1 MALTPLSKTG
11 QTWYTFC
18 AARPGSLPGWRGRI
32 LAGRGQM
39 YTLLGRYITIIAQDC
54 GRRNHR
60 ISRGKR
66 PQTPATC
73 YTFDPD
79 RPGSLSGWR
88 GRILAGR
95 GQMYTMLQRYITI
108 IAHFLG
114 RLNTTILAQK
124 SPQRAVLCTQL
135 ASTGQYLCRGGGRKI
150 FCRKT
155 SKWYEIHKSLQ
166 SENYIHAV

>member
-1 MALTPLSKTG
+1 MLFIHLTPTG
-11 QTWYTFC
+11 QDRCRGGGEGSWPLGVKCIKSYESYVIVTVHPPGTVKITDFARQATG
-18 AARPGSLPGWRGRI
+18 AARAL
-32 LAGRGQM
+32 
-39 YTLLGRYITIIAQDC
+39 
-54 GRRNHR
+54 
-60 ISRGKR
+60 
-66 PQTPATC
+66 

-166 SENYIHAV
+166 SEN